1 MSNLNPEAPSITPA
15 NHTQDAQ
22 TIVDALRV
30 MRQTIP
36 HFVIPPSSKAP
47 GRLTTVASLPPEF
60 IEISAMAV
68 RNSLALVRGGATE
81 PAAIRDLMTFGD
93 AYVAVPDELEALAQF
108 IRYSIAAAKHKAGL
122 EALTIYSLAKR
133 LAKRPENADLVPLV
147 ADLRRALGARFKRKA
162 ADPETPTTPAPTTP
176 PPVTPVPK
184 T

>member
-1 MSNLNPEAPSITPA
+1 MSNQNAVPVSAAIPA
-15 NHTQDAQ
+15 DHIHDAQ

-36 HFVIPPSSKAP
+36 HFVIPASSKAP
-47 GRLTTVASLPPEF
+47 GQLSTVASLPPEF

-68 RNSLALVRGGATE
+68 RNSLALVRGGSTDPATV
-81 PAAIRDLMTFGD
+81 RDLMNFGD

-133 LAKRPENADLVPLV
+133 LAKRPENADLAPLV
-147 ADLRRALGARFKRKA
+147 ADMRRALGTRFKRKA
-162 ADPETPTTPAPTTP
+162 APEITTTP

-184 T
+184 PTT